1 MTQLTEERVREIFRE
16 EMEKASAAISAALGN
31 GKGVYD
37 DGPSSSKQEEK
48 RSKVKEAFLLY
59 LENFNKD

>member
-37 DGPSSSKQEEK
+37 DGLSIQKEKQ
-48 RSKVKEAFLLY
+48 SKVKDAFLLY